1 MSPLLRRFLQVSAAL
16 IVILALVASGFY
28 LWRRSQVLDPGELMD
43 MQTFH
48 CLAVG
53 ESMRTIGYTRA
64 QRKEKQLGRIDRLLR
79 EELDELDAAKLRS
92 ERAILA
98 WEIADARY
106 QRGCAEAYF
115 APGSTRVRK
124 DFPDTPAAM
133 DTAHLESS
141 FQSALEQTAPRLRPH
156 GFDERAALHLSTLA
170 LQEDEPRLA
179 LKRAQG
185 YLKEHPEGLYADA
198 LRLVV
203 ADAQLALGNQGDALA
218 IYQEVGRLPI
228 GLEAHYARYRE
239 AMIQQKLGMPD
250 KHQALLADVL
260 KWAQRGDRTALR
272 LVLEGQQLPLPPRSH

>member
-1 MSPLLRRFLQVSAAL
+1 MSPLLRRFLQVSVAL
-16 IVILALVASGFY
+16 IVILALVAGGFY
-28 LWRRSQVLDPGELMD
+28 LWRRSQALDPGALMD

-64 QRKEKQLGRIDRLLR
+64 QRKEKQLKRIDRLLR

-98 WEIADARY
+98 WEIADARF

-115 APGSTRVRK
+115 APGSTKVRQ
-124 DFPDTPAAM
+124 DFEQPPAAM
-133 DTAHLESS
+133 DTTLLEES
-141 FQSALEQTAPRLRPH
+141 FQSALEKTTPRLRPH
-156 GFDERAALHLSTLA
+156 GFDERAALHLSSLA
-170 LQEDEPRLA
+170 LQQGQARLA
-179 LKRAQG
+179 LTRAQ
-185 YLKEHPEGLYADA
+185 EHLEAQPEGLYADA

-203 ADAQLALGNQGDALA
+203 ADAQLSLGNQDEALL

-239 AMIQQKLGMPD
+239 AMIQEKLGQED
-250 KHQALLADVL
+250 KHQALLEDVV
-260 KWAQRGDRTALR
+260 KWARRGDRTALR
-272 LVLEGQQLPLPPRSH
+272 LVLEGQTLPLPPRDP